1 MIQDNLLKDVSQSG
15 KIRPWKI
22 RKLQNLAVAQAMRLI
37 DELNLVAMR
46 LEGCGTY
53 IHFKACPNGHGKKV
67 CLINLCGCRGCMMCD
82 WRKSLVTYHQVL
94 AIVHE
99 HKKQYKSDIPLLLT
113 LTVPNCSAEELGE
126 LITKMLRAFH
136 TLSKRKQFKN
146 AVRGWFRA
154 AEVTYNEE
162 ADTYHPHFHVLLMV
176 PKNYFVQ
183 GRGLYISRDEWL
195 EMWQQSMKDMSITQV
210 DIRRVK
216 KKKSS
221 SKVIESVV
229 AEVAKYATKPGSY
242 IKKNEKGEFMA
253 NPKAVLGLRVGL
265 KNKRLHGFGGTFKEI
280 RKRLKLED
288 IEKADLIKVSGEEQE
303 CKCDICQSTL
313 LDELYTW
320 VPGAKNYVRAGNN
333 PGDDSTKS
341 CSAH

>member
-1 MIQDNLLKDVSQSG
+1 MSNGNLLKDLSQSG
-15 KIRPWKI
+15 KVRPWKT
-22 RKLQNLAVAQAMRLI
+22 RKLQTLAVAQAMRLI

-53 IHFKACPNGHGKKV
+53 IQFKSCPNGHGKKV

-126 LITKMLRAFH
+126 TIKGMLKGF
-136 TLSKRKQFKN
+136 KRFFEKTRFKN

-154 AEVTYNEE
+154 VEVTYNEE
-162 ADTYHPHFHVLLMV
+162 ADSYHPHFHVLLMV
-176 PKNYFVQ
+176 SKHYFEQ

-195 EMWQQSMKDMSITQV
+195 KMWQQSMKDQSITQV

-242 IKKNEKGEFMA
+242 IKKNDKGEFIA
-253 NPKAVLGLRVGL
+253 NPKAVQGLRVGL

-320 VPGAKNYVRAGNN
+320 VPGAKNYVRA
-333 PGDDSTKS
+333 KS
-341 CSAH
+341 LEGECKHVT